1 MSEAPTPAANPLDGF
16 TALFATLIPPDRITL
31 KDVSGTVHEAVPVL
45 PALLELELVQT
56 LAKISDI
63 KAGAD
68 IKAKVMELG
77 AAKGK
82 DQVGAMLG
90 LASTLIREN
99 AAILDIVSEAF
110 ELAYPEAVEA
120 AVTAV
125 RQKRPRL
132 LAKVQGEPRAHH
144 VFDIG
149 ELIGGLLPFGA
160 RIVAT
165 IREKITNLQAP
176 TT

>member
-1 MSEAPTPAANPLDGF
+1 MSESAPSLLDGF
-16 TALFATLIPPDRITL
+16 TKLFATLIPPDRVHL
-31 KDVSGTVHEAVPVL
+31 KDVTGTVHEAVPVL

-56 LAKISDI
+56 LAKITDI

-68 IKAKVMELG
+68 IKTKVMELG
-77 AAKGK
+77 SAKGK
-82 DQVGAMLG
+82 DQVSAMLG
-90 LASTLIREN
+90 LAGTLIREN
-99 AAILDIVSEAF
+99 TAILDIVSEAF

-120 AVTAV
+120 ATKAV
-125 RQKRPRL
+125 REKRPRL
-132 LAKVQGEPRAHH
+132 LAKVQGDPRAHH

-149 ELIGGLLPFGA
+149 ELMGGLLPFGA

-165 IREKITNLQAP
+165 IREKITSLQAP